1 MDFILFIAYF
11 GLMNIVGFL
20 TMGID
25 KSSAK
30 RHELRISEKTL
41 LTVAALGGAAGSWIG
56 MEFFRHKTKH
66 AKFTVLVPLFLAV
79 QLIVFFLL
87 NMKYK
92 FFA

>member
-1 MDFILFIAYF
+1 MDYILFIAYF
-11 GLMNIVGFL
+11 GLMNIAGFL

-41 LTVAALGGAAGSWIG
+41 LIIAALGGAAGSWIG
-56 MEFFRHKTKH
+56 MELFRHKTKH
-66 AKFTVLVPLFLAV
+66 AKFTVLVPLFLAI
-79 QLIVFFLL
+79 QLIAFFLL
-87 NMKYK
+87 NMKYQ